1 MNFYELTAKNRKG
14 EFVTLDE
21 YKGKVI
27 LVINSATGCGFTK
40 QYDELE
46 ALYAKYNEK
55 GFVILD
61 FPCNQFKEQA
71 PGTDEEIHEF
81 CTVKFG
87 VKFPIFSKIEVNGEN
102 ASPIFKYLKEQK
114 PYVKPKGLKNK
125 MTMSMLEKLSDT
137 KDSPSDIRWNFTK
150 FLLDREGNVIERYE
164 PVNDIKEIEK
174 KIEELL

>member
-1 MNFYELTAKNRKG
+1 MDFFDLEVKTRKG
-14 EFVTLDE
+14 EYVTLNE

-46 ALYAKYNEK
+46 ELYAKYNDK

-61 FPCNQFKEQA
+61 FPCNQFNEQA

-102 ASPIFKYLKEQK
+102 ASPVFKYLKDKK
-114 PYVKPKGLKNK
+114 PYVKPKGLKNGI
-125 MTMSMLEKLSDT
+125 TMNMVEKLSKT
-137 KDSPSDIRWNFTK
+137 KNSPTDIRWNFTK
-150 FLLDREGNVIERYE
+150 FLIDRNGNVIERYE
-164 PVNDIKEIEK
+164 PVIDIKEIEK

>member
-1 MNFYELTAKNRKG
+1 MNLYDIEVKTRKG
-14 EFVTLDE
+14 EMESLKKYE
-21 YKGKVI
+21 GKVI

-61 FPCNQFKEQA
+61 FPCNQFNEQA

-87 VKFPIFSKIEVNGEN
+87 VKFPIFSKIDVNGEN
-102 ASPIFKYLKEQK
+102 ESPLFTYLKSQK
-114 PYVKPKGLKNK
+114 AYVKPKGLKNK
-125 MTMSMLEKLSDT
+125 ATMNLVEGLSKT
-137 KDSPSDIRWNFTK
+137 KKDPSAIRWNFTK
-150 FLLDREGNVIERYE
+150 FLIDKTGNVIERYE
-164 PVNDIKEIEK
+164 PVIQINEIEK